1 VLDAIA
7 AQPLGITLVA
17 NRAARHG
24 FLRFGADRNIGK
36 TNKYADK
43 HQEEFDLRHCF
54 ASAIISGNTVKAKS
68 VPPIKKPLLEA

>member
-24 FLRFGADRNIGK
+24 FLRFGADRNIRK

-43 HQEEFDLRHCF
+43 HQKEFDLRHCF
-54 ASAIISGNTVKAKS
+54 ASAIVSGNIAKAKS
-68 VPPIKKPLLEA
+68 VPRIKKRLLEA